1 MIDIIEEPKPDPE
14 IVIEQNQ
21 LINGNVK
28 FQIKLKAKDQIKGL
42 SLGFQFFEY
51 LGLGLSIFQISC
63 KFQIR

>member
-42 SLGFQFFEY
+42 KVY
-51 LGLGLSIFQISC
+51 LFTL
-63 KFQIR
+63 

>member
-28 FQIKLKAKDQIKGL
+28 FQIKGLKV
-42 SLGFQFFEY
+42 Y
-51 LGLGLSIFQISC
+51 LFTL
-63 KFQIR
+63 